1 MNDLQNLHE
10 KSELDISLDTLTGL
24 IQQAEAMWQPMLLI
38 TKPRNPLVRL
48 KHAFL
53 AKIGLVTSDR
63 YQQQA
68 EFNASVIKICYWL
81 STAMHHLQHYL
92 QVEREQKRQ
101 QQQSLV
107 DTQQSLVDT
116 QQSLVDT
123 QQSLADTQQSLVDI
137 RQLLS
142 TLQAQLQESSAIHFR
157 TRSMLQTI
165 TESQQEIPATI
176 KDLLAAQQHIQEELQ
191 QLQARVEQIQ
201 GRVMDHA
208 LAQTLLAEQIHTL
221 QQVNPASLSE
231 L

>member
-116 QQSLVDT
+116 QQSLADT
-123 QQSLADTQQSLVDI
+123 QQSLADI

>member
-1 MNDLQNLHE
+1 MNDSQNLHK
-10 KSELDISLDTLTGL
+10 KSDLDISLPLDALTGL

-38 TKPRNPLVRL
+38 KKPRNPLVRL

-53 AKIGLVTSDR
+53 AKVGLVTSDR

-81 STAMHHLQHYL
+81 STTMHHLQHYL

-107 DTQQSLVDT
+107 DTQQSL
-116 QQSLVDT
+116 
-123 QQSLADTQQSLVDI
+123 ADI

-165 TESQQEIPATI
+165 TESQQEMPVTI
-176 KDLLAAQQHIQEELQ
+176 KELLTAQQHMQTELQ